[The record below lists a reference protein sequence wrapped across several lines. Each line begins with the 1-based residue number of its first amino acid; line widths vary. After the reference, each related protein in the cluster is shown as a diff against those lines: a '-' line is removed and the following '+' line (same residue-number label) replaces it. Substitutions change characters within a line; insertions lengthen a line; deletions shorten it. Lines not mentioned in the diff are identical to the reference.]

1 MGRYRDFD
9 PISDTPCASGL
20 GLDIGVLDE
29 GSFERSL
36 GRDFTLFEPGI
47 RVSALDQTPDKDV
60 VQLIGMEERS
70 TWGESRIDPEEW
82 LERLP
87 LDGYVFVTNRDNR
100 LTVTDQCGHRFA
112 AKTYF
117 AVGEDR
123 LVFDMRI
130 DSESVVPRNV
140 RGRHDLRQAWIL
152 SVE

>member
-1 MGRYRDFD
+1 M
-9 PISDTPCASGL
+9 
-20 GLDIGVLDE
+20 LDE
-29 GSFERSL
+29 GGFERSP

-70 TWGESRIDPEEW
+70 TWGESRIDPEGW

-87 LDGYVFVTNRDNR
+87 LDGEVLVRDLNDR
-100 LTVTDQCGHRFA
+100 LTISDQCGHRFA
-112 AKTYF
+112 TKTYF

-140 RGRHDLRQAWIL
+140 RGRHDLRQALIL